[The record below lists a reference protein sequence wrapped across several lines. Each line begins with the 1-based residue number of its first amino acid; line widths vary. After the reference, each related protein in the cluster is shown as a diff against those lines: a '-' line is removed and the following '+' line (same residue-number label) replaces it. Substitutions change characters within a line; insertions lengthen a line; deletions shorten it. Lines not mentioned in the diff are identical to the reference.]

1 MKYRLLL
8 CSLCTLGAIN
18 PVIAV
23 PVVPNFTQGSMT
35 SHTET
40 TSTVVETINSMDY
53 STGWTY
59 SVSGT
64 GVELEAGSTN
74 VAPDATTTQNNTING
89 VTSTWTGLDLS
100 TQQKPNFVQTTPGA
114 AFQFTEHYSGPGLQT
129 HTIIQRTQTV
139 TSVTDTTSIFQQQ
152 RWHCLHVYLRTHRQM
167 LVVYLLLQTRSPIL
181 QAQLPTRQ
189 YKFYKDLM

>member
-1 MKYRLLL
+1 MFKKLAIGVLLM
-8 CSLCTLGAIN
+8 CGSAAH
-18 PVIAV
+18 AV

-40 TSTVVETINSMDY
+40 TSTVTETINSMDY
-53 STGWTY
+53 ATGWTY

-74 VAPDATTTQNNTING
+74 IAPDATTNQNVTTNG

-100 TQQKPNFVQTTPGA
+100 TNNKPNWVQSEAGG

-129 HTIIQRTQTV
+129 HTIIQRETTIQ
-139 TSVTDTTSIFQQQ
+139 SVTESTSIF
-152 RWHCLHVYLRTHRQM
+152 
-167 LVVYLLLQTRSPIL
+167 SN
-181 QAQLPTRQ
+181 
-189 YKFYKDLM
+189 

>member
-1 MKYRLLL
+1 MRIKLLL
-8 CSLCTLGAIN
+8 CTLVVGWGSPIL
-18 PVIAV
+18 AV

-35 SHTET
+35 SVTTQTVT
-40 TSTVVETINSMDY
+40 TSETINSMDY
-53 STGWTY
+53 ATGWTY
-59 SVSGT
+59 SVSGS

-129 HTIIQRTQTV
+129 HTVIQRTQTV
-139 TSVTDTTSIFQQQ
+139 TSVTDTTSIFQQ
-152 RWHCLHVYLRTHRQM
+152 
-167 LVVYLLLQTRSPIL
+167 
-181 QAQLPTRQ
+181 
-189 YKFYKDLM
+189 